1 MYLASQQQSS
11 SQLFILNVVPALS
24 ISTDDRSMIN
34 LINFGIVPTQ
44 IDCGYKKQPNL
55 VFCFY

>member
-34 LINFGIVPTQ
+34 LGIVPTQ
-44 IDCGYKKQPNL
+44 IDCGYKKQPSL